1 MSRDEYRKKID
12 RVDGKIQELLEERF
26 TLSKKIGTQ
35 KFQKGLPVKDGRR
48 ETAILGRISGRFGE
62 EIREIYRLILQK
74 SREIQKFAYFLTGK
88 NLAHSF
94 SPLVYEI
101 FGLSNYGLFETDD
114 FREVLGKDFRAIN
127 VTNPHKRSAYLA
139 CTQLSEEARKTGTVN
154 LMVRAGEG
162 FFGDNTDYHGFLA
175 LLDHYGIVPQG
186 KKFLVIGN
194 GASARTVF
202 HSLKERGAA
211 AVQIIA
217 RNTKS
222 ADEAKLG
229 EYRKFS
235 DFEFVVNATPYGNYP
250 ENALEPLFPLQ
261 DFRNLE
267 GAIDLNYNPALTPLL
282 REAKSCGAKT
292 ADGLYM
298 LVAQAARNLARFGF
312 SPEISISEVYR
323 EMRLH
328 RANIV
333 LIGMPH
339 SGKSTLGKALSEV
352 LGKEFVDID
361 QRLEARGRDL
371 GSLYPDVEAFRKE
384 EAEETIRHAKGWNQ
398 VIACGGGIVLNPE
411 AIAHLQGNGV
421 LVFLDASL
429 DELLARLDGTRPLIQ
444 SEEDLVRTYRERI
457 NLYRRHADITVKT
470 GTEIKEITEKIY
482 EYFGN

>member
-1 MSRDEYRKKID
+1 M
-12 RVDGKIQELLEERF
+12 
-26 TLSKKIGTQ
+26 
-35 KFQKGLPVKDGRR
+35 
-48 ETAILGRISGRFGE
+48 
-62 EIREIYRLILQK
+62 
-74 SREIQKFAYFLTGK
+74 
-88 NLAHSF
+88 
-94 SPLVYEI
+94 
-101 FGLSNYGLFETDD
+101 
-114 FREVLGKDFRAIN
+114 
-127 VTNPHKRSAYLA
+127 
-139 CTQLSEEARKTGTVN
+139 
-154 LMVRAGEG
+154 
-162 FFGDNTDYHGFLA
+162 
-175 LLDHYGIVPQG
+175 PQG

-352 LGKEFVDID
+352 LEGRNLWTSTKDSRPGAGIWEASIRMWKHSEGGSGGNDPTC
-361 QRLEARGRDL
+361 QGLESGNRLRRGHRPQS
-371 GSLYPDVEAFRKE
+371 GSHRPPPRER
-384 EAEETIRHAKGWNQ
+384 R
-398 VIACGGGIVLNPE
+398 
-411 AIAHLQGNGV
+411 
-421 LVFLDASL
+421 
-429 DELLARLDGTRPLIQ
+429 ARLSGCFPG
-444 SEEDLVRTYRERI
+444 RI
-457 NLYRRHADITVKT
+457 ARKA
-470 GTEIKEITEKIY
+470 
-482 EYFGN
+482 